1 MKQRQSWNNEEMMF
15 NKWEECKMKKKV
27 FVTLASLTV
36 LSAAV
41 AGLIRYNNSRP
52 WGHGRLW

>member
-1 MKQRQSWNNEEMMF
+1 
-15 NKWEECKMKKKV
+15 MKKKV

-36 LSAAV
+36 ISAAV
-41 AGLIRYNNSRP
+41 AGLIHHNNSRP

>member
-1 MKQRQSWNNEEMMF
+1 
-15 NKWEECKMKKKV
+15 MKKRI

-36 LSAAV
+36 VGAAV
-41 AGLIRYNNSRP
+41 VGLIRYNSSKP